1 MRNKKPLV
9 LLFSLGIILG
19 LTACQSYPP
28 GKRVVTYKPIVRHSQ
43 PLPYE
48 KWWFQ
53 TYTPK
58 YFPASVSFV
67 QFQDEDN
74 YIVQKFM
81 NDGAQS
87 SIQSLTDWS
96 KKLGGGAGSGVKNHG
111 EALPLRM
118 MICWDSVIDKKSYQT
133 LFEFTP
139 EIRQL
144 MREPAFY
151 PGYEK
156 QPPDYRKVIF
166 IGLAPSG
173 TARAWLRGIDKNN
186 GDNILIA
193 TGESVSGEKMTV
205 CQGKTNVLNGY
216 SEYPKYIQDFIKG
229 KKYPYGEW

>member
-1 MRNKKPLV
+1 MKNKRSFA
-9 LLFSLGIILG
+9 LLLSLGVILG

-43 PLPYE
+43 PLPYD

-53 TYTPK
+53 FYTPE
-58 YFPASVSFV
+58 YFPASISFV

-81 NDGAQS
+81 PDGANS
-87 SIQSLTDWS
+87 NLRSLISWN
-96 KKLGGGAGSGVKNHG
+96 KKLGITNSGIRNYG
-111 EALPLRM
+111 EALPRSLTV
-118 MICWDSVIDKKSYQT
+118 CWDSVIDKKSYQT
-133 LFEFTP
+133 TFKFTP
-139 EIRQL
+139 EIWQL

-156 QPPDYRKVIF
+156 QPPDYRKAIY

-173 TARAWLRGIDKNN
+173 IARAWLSGIDKNN

-193 TGESVSGEKMTV
+193 TGESVSGDKMTV
-205 CQGKTNVLNGY
+205 CQGKTKVLNGY
-216 SEYPKYIQDFIKG
+216 SEYPKYIKDFIKG

>member
-1 MRNKKPLV
+1 
-9 LLFSLGIILG
+9 
-19 LTACQSYPP
+19 LTACQSYLP
-28 GKRVVTYKPIVRHSQ
+28 GKRVVTYKPIVRHSE
-43 PLPYE
+43 PLPYD

-53 TYTPK
+53 IYTPK

-96 KKLGGGAGSGVKNHG
+96 KELGGGPGSSVKNHG

-133 LFEFTP
+133 TFDFTP
-139 EIRQL
+139 DVRQL
-144 MREPAFY
+144 MREPYIGRRVKGHIFY
-151 PGYEK
+151 R
-156 QPPDYRKVIF
+156 DIIF
-166 IGLAPSG
+166 VGLAPG
-173 TARAWLRGIDKNN
+173 GAARAWLRGYDKNN
-186 GDNILIA
+186 GDNILVA
-193 TGESVSGEKMTV
+193 TGESVSGDNMTV
-205 CQGKTNVLNGY
+205 CQDKTNYPDGY
-216 SEYPKYIQDFIKG
+216 AEYSKRIKDFIKG

>member
-48 KWWFQ
+48 KWWFEF
-53 TYTPK
+53 YTPE
-58 YFPASVSFV
+58 YFPVSISFA

-81 NDGAQS
+81 PDGANQNFR
-87 SIQSLTDWS
+87 SLVSWN
-96 KKLGGGAGSGVKNHG
+96 KKLGTTSSGIRNYG
-111 EALPLRM
+111 EALPRSLTV
-118 MICWDSVIDKKSYQT
+118 CWDSVIDKKSYQT
-133 LFEFTP
+133 TFKFIP
-139 EIRQL
+139 ETWQL
-144 MREPAFY
+144 MREPYNSRAVQGHIFY
-151 PGYEK
+151 
-156 QPPDYRKVIF
+156 RNRIL
-166 IGLAPSG
+166 IGLAPGGS
-173 TARAWLRGIDKNN
+173 ARAWLRGYDKNN

-193 TGESVSGEKMTV
+193 TGESVFGDKMTV